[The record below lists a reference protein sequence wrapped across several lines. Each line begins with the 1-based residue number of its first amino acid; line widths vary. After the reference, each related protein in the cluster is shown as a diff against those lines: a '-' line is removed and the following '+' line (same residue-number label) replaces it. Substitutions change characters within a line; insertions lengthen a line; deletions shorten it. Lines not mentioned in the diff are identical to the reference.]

1 MLRFS
6 VPKHSS
12 NRLEWVF
19 LSIRGYISEGKF
31 WMNKVQINRL
41 DNIHFKLIVLHK
53 VEKSRSPNHDRQ
65 SILLPIP
72 AVSVSIVK
80 VILHE
85 QPGLLFTSIWR
96 EVWNIVFIPVIWILR
111 RWILHKFKIKWKLVS
126 TRVRKVIRLFEIPL
140 T

>member
-6 VPKHSS
+6 VPKRSS

-19 LSIRGYISEGKF
+19 LSFRGYIGEGKF

-41 DNIHFKLIVLHK
+41 DNIHFKLIIVLHK
-53 VEKSRSPNHDRQ
+53 LEKSRSPNHDRQ

-85 QPGLLFTSIWR
+85 QPGLLFTSI
-96 EVWNIVFIPVIWILR
+96 
-111 RWILHKFKIKWKLVS
+111 
-126 TRVRKVIRLFEIPL
+126 
-140 T
+140 

>member
-1 MLRFS
+1 MKCWDSQFQNAHRIGL
-6 VPKHSS
+6 
-12 NRLEWVF
+12 NVF
-19 LSIRGYISEGKF
+19 LSFRGYISEGKF

-53 VEKSRSPNHDRQ
+53 LEKSRSPNHDRQ

-111 RWILHKFKIKWKLVS
+111 RWILHKFKIKWKLIGKRNFWTKNVCMN
-126 TRVRKVIRLFEIPL
+126 FW
-140 T
+140 